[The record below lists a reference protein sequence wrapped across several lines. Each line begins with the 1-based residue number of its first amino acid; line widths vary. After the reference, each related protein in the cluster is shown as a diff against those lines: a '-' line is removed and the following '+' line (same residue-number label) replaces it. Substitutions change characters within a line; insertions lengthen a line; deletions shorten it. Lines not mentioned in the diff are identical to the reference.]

1 MSAHPLPLKYEQWGL
16 VWGLSLLLG
25 PSESLRIFMCPVIYS
40 VNHSQA
46 WGYFGTRVVF
56 LTIAEKSNI
65 TEVIKNTADS
75 YDPTQHVYN
84 LRAGKEAAA

>member
-1 MSAHPLPLKYEQWGL
+1 M
-16 VWGLSLLLG
+16 
-25 PSESLRIFMCPVIYS
+25 
-40 VNHSQA
+40 NHSQA